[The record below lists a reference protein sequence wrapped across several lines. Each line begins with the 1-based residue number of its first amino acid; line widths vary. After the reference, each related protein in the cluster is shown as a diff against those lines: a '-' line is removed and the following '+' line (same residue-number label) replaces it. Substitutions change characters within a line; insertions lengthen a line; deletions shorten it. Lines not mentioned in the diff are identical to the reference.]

1 MSGFYRDGEW
11 VSAVVGAPTESA
23 EEAERACAE
32 ALKRVESGESTARTE
47 MKELLARFPSLKKD
61 RPNHP
66 LLPFAGF
73 YAKEVFGE

>member
-1 MSGFYRDGEW
+1 MSGYYRDGEW

-32 ALKRVESGESTARTE
+32 ALKRVESGESTARKE
-47 MKELLARFPSLKKD
+47 MKELLTRYPSLKKD

-66 LLPFAGF
+66 LLPFAGH
-73 YAKEVFGE
+73 YAKEVLG

>member
-1 MSGFYRDGEW
+1 
-11 VSAVVGAPTESA
+11 
-23 EEAERACAE
+23 
-32 ALKRVESGESTARTE
+32 